1 MYRLDVVTPTGSV
14 FSGDVYQTVIT
25 TADGEIGVLENHM
38 LLLTNITPG
47 KLRIEKA
54 DGEVKEFAVTYGVL
68 DVRGDKVI
76 ALVEE
81 VFEFDKI
88 NVENEKKLLEEAN
101 QKLQNENLSEEE
113 KEHYEKQRSR
123 SQALLDLASVKV

>member
-14 FSGDVYQTVIT
+14 FSCDVYQTVIT
-25 TADGEIGVLENHM
+25 TADGEIGILENHM
-38 LLLTNITPG
+38 LLFTNITPG

-68 DVRGDKVI
+68 DIRGNKVI

-81 VFEFDKI
+81 VFSFDEI
-88 NVENEKKLLEEAN
+88 NVDNEKKLLEEAN